1 MGIKGDFMK
10 SIIGLVVVAVGV
22 LVGSYV
28 ANSTKVEPVEQVVIV
43 QPAPVVPLSVFV
55 QKVMDECNA
64 KGSEA
69 FLLVLRDLIADV
81 AVSALKT
88 REHQEALPLL
98 ICIESKFNPRARSSA
113 GAVGLSQIMPKYA
126 QEFATACGLG
136 KLSSDDLNFPEI
148 NLRIG
153 ACHLARL
160 LTLHE
165 GSIPL
170 ALAAYNSGA
179 NSPSVKRLSSLASGN
194 PETDGYLAKFSVL
207 KHKTQSP

>member
-1 MGIKGDFMK
+1 MK
-10 SIIGLVVVAVGV
+10 SIIGLVAVAVGII
-22 LVGSYV
+22 VGSYI
-28 ANSTKVEPVEQVVIV
+28 ANSTKVVPDEQVVVI

-69 FLLVLRDLIADV
+69 FFLILRDLIADV
-81 AVSALKT
+81 AVSTLKT
-88 REHQEALPLL
+88 REQQEALPLL
-98 ICIESKFNPRARSSA
+98 ICIESKFNPKARSSA
-113 GAVGLSQIMPKYA
+113 GAVGLSQIMPQYA

-136 KLSSDDLNFPEI
+136 KLSPDDLNFPEV

-153 ACHLARL
+153 ACQFARL

-194 PETDGYLAKFSVL
+194 SETDGYLAKFSVL
-207 KHKTQSP
+207 KHKVDSP